1 MIEWSKLKPYQNDQ
15 RRNFEELCCQIAR
28 GLHEE
33 EENFTRVDDSGGGDG
48 VEFYLTLPNGDQWG
62 WQAKFYYPEPRLN
75 KSGRKR
81 SITNSLKRACE
92 IHPNLKKWFLCTP
105 TNFTPDEQTW
115 FKNTLPQLIP
125 ENMDVELEHWGDSE
139 FNNWLSK
146 PDFRGK
152 LHYFFGKLELDLDW
166 FKRQFDKQ
174 MADIGD
180 KFDAS
185 LHTETR
191 VDANLHALLGDEMFV
206 CQLTE
211 LIEKPKSELCDL
223 EEAIDDIKRRI
234 PNEIEWTEEE
244 KAKLIEAAGL
254 LQYTLVDTICLFEQ
268 TKEFLIEKHI
278 SEAQSVDWTVALTQL
293 EGAID
298 TYKTIGTESGTSKI
312 KYSGNRKNKEEVLHR
327 ATEIIHRPGYLVD
340 SLLHYSFYSA
350 MQWCELI
357 NQSNLNIFGKAGV
370 GKTHI
375 ACNICEDRLKNGLPA
390 LFVRGSLFTTNQ
402 SIEGQLQDILGISLY
417 FNWEDFLQALSAA
430 AEAYHTRIPL
440 IIDGL
445 NESTHN
451 GTYSNIWKLGLKG
464 LIQEISKTKNLILV
478 TTYRTS
484 YKEAIWGKET
494 TPNVISAEGFNS
506 DEVKQEA
513 IDKYFEAYKI
523 KADLTLA
530 PLRQF
535 EQPLHLKLF
544 CETKNRERKTEVQ
557 VYVGEQTLFEVFD
570 EYLEQCNEE
579 VRKRLERRRGTTIV
593 QPALNKIAEH
603 LWQNRSRN
611 ILVEELVKL
620 TDNPTPFRS
629 ELATIKSVCYRS

>member
-1 MIEWSKLKPYQNDQ
+1 
-15 RRNFEELCCQIAR
+15 
-28 GLHEE
+28 
-33 EENFTRVDDSGGGDG
+33 
-48 VEFYLTLPNGDQWG
+48 
-62 WQAKFYYPEPRLN
+62 
-75 KSGRKR
+75 
-81 SITNSLKRACE
+81 
-92 IHPNLKKWFLCTP
+92 
-105 TNFTPDEQTW
+105 
-115 FKNTLPQLIP
+115 
-125 ENMDVELEHWGDSE
+125 
-139 FNNWLSK
+139 
-146 PDFRGK
+146 
-152 LHYFFGKLELDLDW
+152 
-166 FKRQFDKQ
+166 
-174 MADIGD
+174 
-180 KFDAS
+180 
-185 LHTETR
+185 
-191 VDANLHALLGDEMFV
+191 
-206 CQLTE
+206 
-211 LIEKPKSELCDL
+211 
-223 EEAIDDIKRRI
+223 
-234 PNEIEWTEEE
+234 
-244 KAKLIEAAGL
+244 
-254 LQYTLVDTICLFEQ
+254 
-268 TKEFLIEKHI
+268 
-278 SEAQSVDWTVALTQL
+278 
-293 EGAID
+293 
-298 TYKTIGTESGTSKI
+298 
-312 KYSGNRKNKEEVLHR
+312 
-327 ATEIIHRPGYLVD
+327 
-340 SLLHYSFYSA
+340 

-390 LFVRGSLFTTNQ
+390 LFVRGRLFTTNQ

-451 GTYSNIWKLGLKG
+451 GTYSNIWKLGLRG
-464 LIQEISKTKNLILV
+464 LIQEISKTKNLILI

-484 YKEAIWGKET
+484 YEEVIWGKET
-494 TPNVISAEGFNS
+494 TPNIISAEGFNS

-557 VYVGEQTLFEVFD
+557 VYVGEQTLFEIFD

-593 QPALNKIAEH
+593 QPALNKIAEY
-603 LWQNRSRN
+603 LWQNRGRN

-620 TDNPTPFRS
+620 TDNQLLSDLNWSLSKACAIEAEGLLVCRNLWKGKEAMYFTYDLLGGYLIAKYLLEQAADDMQAFVNSEEMVALLFSKDRQTLHPMHEDICRCLAALLPARTGRFLHELSDNKKAFDLSIRALFEISPQYITEDCVNLVTRLFEAPENRESFFRLAETTVGHPDHPFNASFWS
-629 ELATIKSVCYRS
+629 ERLSRLSMSERDLDWTEYVRYKRYDFEKMVTRFEKTCQRCSKCI